1 MLTDFTENKILDAI
15 FGRRTWSGKPTTLFF
30 SALTVGPAD
39 DGTGGTEVSGG
50 GYARKGVAANTSEWS
65 LATTL
70 AGGTSN
76 SNEIAWNM
84 ATASWGTISHIGI
97 HTAATGG
104 TMLAAIPLS
113 SGAVV
118 PAYTT
123 LKLAAGDLDIT
134 MSGDISKYMANA
146 VLNYLFRGTALPTI
160 ATFYVGLGTGT
171 SEDFLLGEVSALTYN
186 RADLP
191 NTAGNFPVASAGVK
205 TLALSADINFITAAA
220 NWGTLTHWGLYDR
233 DLSLSAVASVSTVN
247 NTITTSAAH
256 GFVADDAVVF
266 NGTTLP
272 AELTAGTIYYV
283 RANALTSTVFELA
296 TTVGGA
302 AIDLTTAGTAA
313 NFKVS
318 KVGNLIWE
326 GALDNPLTVPSTEQ
340 VVISTGS
347 LVLSLD

>member
-50 GYARKGVAANTSEWS
+50 GYARKGVAANSSEWS

-76 SNEIAWNM
+76 VNEIAFNM
-84 ATASWGTISHIGI
+84 ATAAWGTVSHIGI

-113 SGAVV
+113 AGAVV

-134 MSGDISKYMANA
+134 MSGDISEYMANA

-160 ATFYVGLGTGT
+160 ANFYVGLGTGA

-191 NTAGNFPVASAGVK
+191 NTAGNFPVAVAGVK
-205 TLALSADINFITAAA
+205 TLALGADINFIAAA
-220 NWGTLTHWGLYDR
+220 SGVSWGTLTHWGLYNL
-233 DLSLSAVASVSTVN
+233 DLSLT
-247 NTITTSAAH
+247 TITTVTNGTDTFTLVAH
-256 GFVADDAVVF
+256 GLVDNDPVLINA
-266 NGTTLP
+266 TTLP
-272 AELTAGTIYYV
+272 AGLVGGTVYYV
-283 RANALTSTVFELA
+283 SRTDADNFKLLDAPGGSIVNI
-296 TTVGGA
+296 TTN
-302 AIDLTTAGTAA
+302 GTAVK
-313 NFKVS
+313 FS
-318 KVGNLIWE
+318 KVGNLVWS
-326 GALDNPLTVPSTEQ
+326 GALDNPLTVPALEQ